1 MMLMATT
8 KWWWKRALYPGGQ
21 VGLKVTGAGY
31 EDASLRWRSS
41 NEHLLRWGA
50 SEDGEH
56 HKVLKWRLYNDPFLL
71 QGSITS
77 KRLYSLDLLW
87 RWCLL
92 DNDVS
97 DGVAMMAMVA
107 IMGLVLAIMVSSMVR
122 PPPKSATNI
131 IPAWG
136 GFHHLTAAAENGPD
150 FLFLW
155 WPHFFCK
162 IKL

>member
-1 MMLMATT
+1 MMM
-8 KWWWKRALYPGGQ
+8 KRGFISWGAAA
-21 VGLKVTGAGY
+21 GLKVTVGGY

-77 KRLYSLDLLW
+77 KRRYSLDLLW

-131 IPAWG
+131 IPTWVG
-136 GFHHLTAAAENGPD
+136 IPPLDWYEPEWTGFP
-150 FLFLW
+150 
-155 WPHFFCK
+155 FFSDDEWE
-162 IKL
+162 